1 MLRPY
6 GGDDDN
12 GVKDDDDYEEE
23 EEGDDVNYD
32 FKNNVSEK
40 KTYSTYNEYD

>member
-23 EEGDDVNYD
+23 EDGDDDNYD
-32 FKNNVSEK
+32 FENNVSEK
-40 KTYSTYNEYD
+40 KTYSKYDEYD